1 MRSRID
7 FCFEMNGLRRVE
19 AGKAAAGRTL
29 RNSTLLPGEYSST
42 CSKGG
47 QGAGGSF
54 DASGYNTGM
63 VIHTFAFR
71 WKAGVREEE
80 KLRAIAAIR
89 GLQGKIPGLLETW
102 VGVNFSPRSQGYELG
117 GTMKFAD
124 RAALEAYGGHPVH
137 QELLQWLMPLIDP
150 VEVDFEA

>member
-1 MRSRID
+1 
-7 FCFEMNGLRRVE
+7 
-19 AGKAAAGRTL
+19 
-29 RNSTLLPGEYSST
+29 
-42 CSKGG
+42 
-47 QGAGGSF
+47 
-54 DASGYNTGM
+54 M

-71 WKAGVREEE
+71 WKREVREEQ
-80 KLRAIAAIR
+80 KLRAIEEIR

-117 GTMKFAD
+117 GVMKFSSRSVLD
-124 RAALEAYGGHPVH
+124 AYGGHPVH